1 MSDALLRLTEDAS
14 LRGKQDDNG
23 MWWFSVYNF
32 INFVCDKEEG
42 SSYHYV
48 TWKRLVSETSEHRD
62 EVLTHCKYLKF
73 AGSGQRDTPC
83 MTIKGLQRLLMLLG
97 GKVAG
102 EYRQIVEGVFTRYMA
117 GDTSL
122 VEEIRANAASDAP
135 VQQLCRNALE
145 HEAPAALGK
154 RKLDE
159 LQMEER
165 RLVLEEKRFALEE
178 KQAQEKFLL
187 VRSEAVEKMN
197 SVMEKLDPNWKRDEA
212 FVRRV
217 KDYVQ
222 NGAAGAEQ
230 RLAITAGGEQASAPL
245 SISDVAMEM
254 KARLSDKE
262 LQDAGRAMR
271 KLYLDEFGVEPVKG
285 VFWHNGREIPC
296 NTYNASHREMMERA
310 INKAVAPRTRSR
322 RISEMWGSDEWGYA
336 R

>member
-1 MSDALLRLTEDAS
+1 M
-14 LRGKQDDNG
+14 
-23 MWWFSVYNF
+23 
-32 INFVCDKEEG
+32 
-42 SSYHYV
+42 
-48 TWKRLVSETSEHRD
+48 TWKRLISETSEHRN
-62 EVLTHCKYLKF
+62 ELLTHCEYLKF

-97 GKVAG
+97 GKVAA
-102 EYRQIVEGVFTRYMA
+102 EFRAIVEGVFTRYTA

-122 VEEIRANAASDAP
+122 IEEIHANAASDAP

-154 RKLDE
+154 RKEMEALE
-159 LQMEER
+159 LEER
-165 RLVLEEKRFALEE
+165 REA
-178 KQAQEKFLL
+178 L
-187 VRSEAVEKMN
+187 VRSRQALITERERVPLIRVEYVERLDNVMKM
-197 SVMEKLDPNWKRDEA
+197 LDPNWKRDEA

-230 RLAITAGGEQASAPL
+230 RLAITAGGEPASAPL
-245 SISDVAMEM
+245 SISDVAVEM

-262 LQDAGRAMR
+262 LQEAGRAMR

-296 NTYNASHREMMERA
+296 NTYNASHRGMMERA
-310 INKAVAPRTRSR
+310 ITKAIAPRTRSR
-322 RISEMWGSDEWGYA
+322 RISEMWAEEDM
-336 R
+336 